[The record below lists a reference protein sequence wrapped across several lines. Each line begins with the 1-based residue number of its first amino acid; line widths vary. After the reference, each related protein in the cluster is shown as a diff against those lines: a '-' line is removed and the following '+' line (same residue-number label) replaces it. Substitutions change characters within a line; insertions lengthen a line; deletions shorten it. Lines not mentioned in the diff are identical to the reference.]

1 MFNVHNFCGEPM
13 FLISQ
18 GMVQGILDVHI
29 TLGKQ
34 SRGYFCSV
42 VIIELKHSG
51 KRTKEKLPFLCTVRT

>member
-1 MFNVHNFCGEPM
+1 M